1 MQVALGMCP
10 CAVSFIA
17 CFTCCTSS
25 ILFPH
30 KIHNILYA
38 HYIIM
43 APDKCTL
50 YVGHCLVQELV
61 IVNKL
66 LEARETRM
74 VEMSREVIQLNET
87 NQELQRSDMYSASK
101 NIVYHSSLS
110 SIMLFKVPSAID
122 ENSS

>member
-1 MQVALGMCP
+1 
-10 CAVSFIA
+10 
-17 CFTCCTSS
+17 
-25 ILFPH
+25 
-30 KIHNILYA
+30 
-38 HYIIM
+38 M

-50 YVGHCLVQELV
+50 YVGHCLIQELV

-74 VEMSREVIQLNET
+74 VEMSREVIQLSET
-87 NQELQRSDMYSASK
+87 NQELQRSAMYSASK